1 MAGYGRLEVMLA
13 SSVSTSF
20 AESRDKSVKIRIIS
34 RKGNTREET
43 RRELMA
49 MSADEIDKSVRVLR
63 VSRSLDHK
71 LTRNVVFQ
79 ELLKLAVEGSDCL
92 IEEARVEVR
101 QKPPGEAA

>member
-49 MSADEIDKSVRVLR
+49 MSADEIDKSVRVL
-63 VSRSLDHK
+63 
-71 LTRNVVFQ
+71 
-79 ELLKLAVEGSDCL
+79 
-92 IEEARVEVR
+92 
-101 QKPPGEAA
+101 